1 MRRFCLAVAMSLVAL
16 ASAVAQ
22 SYPSKPV
29 KIVVPFAPG
38 GGNDL
43 FARKMAQA
51 LSDIWKQSVFVE
63 NKPGAGGTIGTD
75 AVAKAVPDGYTL
87 LLGHTGTMS
96 INPALYPALPF
107 DSSKDFAPIGLFA
120 YTPLVLVALPASG
133 LATPV
138 DLVAAAKAKPGDLT
152 YGSGGNGTGAHLAGA
167 LLADMA
173 GLKLTHVPYKGTS
186 PAVQDL
192 LGGRLSFMFSVF
204 TPALPHIKTG
214 RLKALGV
221 TSLKRIALLP
231 DVPTLAEA
239 GLPGFDSTLNY
250 GLLAPRGTPEAIIA
264 EINAK
269 MALATTTDEF
279 RLVLAGEGAEPL
291 GGTPADYAALIV
303 WETEKWGRVIQSGGI
318 KPE

>member
-1 MRRFCLAVAMSLVAL
+1 MRFVVSLFAALALVAP
-16 ASAVAQ
+16 AMAQ
-22 SYPSKPV
+22 TFPSKPV
-29 KIVVPFAPG
+29 RIVVPFAPG

-51 LSDIWKQSVFVE
+51 LSEVWKQSVFIE

-75 AVAKAVPDGYTL
+75 AVAKAAPDGYTL

-107 DSSKDFAPIGLFA
+107 DAQKDFAPIGLFA
-120 YTPLVLVALPASG
+120 YTPLVLVTLPA
-133 LATPV
+133 ANFTTAAA
-138 DLVAAAKAKPGDLT
+138 LVAEAKAKPGDLT

-204 TPALPHIKTG
+204 TPALPHIRTG

-221 TSLKRIALLP
+221 TSSARLALLP
-231 DVPTLAEA
+231 DVPTVAEA
-239 GLPGFDSTLNY
+239 GLPGFESTLNY
-250 GLLAPRGTPEAIIA
+250 GLLAPRGTPDAVIA

-269 MALATTTDEF
+269 MAIAADTADF
-279 RLVLAGEGAEPL
+279 KAVLAGEGAEPL
-291 GGTPADYAALIV
+291 KGTPAEYARLIAE
-303 WETEKWGRVIQSGGI
+303 ETAKWGRVVKAAGI

>member
-1 MRRFCLAVAMSLVAL
+1 MRFVVSLFAALALVAP
-16 ASAVAQ
+16 AMAQ
-22 SYPSKPV
+22 TFPSKPV
-29 KIVVPFAPG
+29 RIVVPFAPG

-51 LSDIWKQSVFVE
+51 LSEVWKQSVFIE

-75 AVAKAVPDGYTL
+75 AVAKAAPDGYTL

-107 DSSKDFAPIGLFA
+107 DAQKDFAPIGLFA
-120 YTPLVLVALPASG
+120 YTPLVLVTLPA
-133 LATPV
+133 ANFTTAAA
-138 DLVAAAKAKPGDLT
+138 LVAEAKAKPGDLT

-204 TPALPHIKTG
+204 TPALPHIRTG

-221 TSLKRIALLP
+221 TSAARLALLP
-231 DVPTLAEA
+231 DVPTVAEA
-239 GLPGFDSTLNY
+239 GLPGFESTLNY
-250 GLLAPRGTPEAIIA
+250 GLLAPRGTPDAVIA

-269 MALATTTDEF
+269 MAIAADTADF
-279 RLVLAGEGAEPL
+279 KAVLAGEGAEPL
-291 GGTPADYAALIV
+291 KGTPAEYARLIAE
-303 WETEKWGRVIQSGGI
+303 ETAKWGRVVKAAGI

>member
-303 WETEKWGRVIQSGGI
+303 RETEKWGRVIQSGGI